1 MIIVLLSILVILALN
16 TKITVVETEDTTT
29 VLRARAYW
37 ALDCTEELNK
47 ERINVIKEKE
57 IKSYEQ
63 ALMERPL
70 AKLILENRR
79 KEFEKQQIL
88 NWISKDMILKA

>member
-37 ALDCTEELNK
+37 ALDCTEELNS
-47 ERINVIKEKE
+47 ERLDKINTNKTKT
-57 IKSYEQ
+57 YEE
-63 ALMERPL
+63 AMMERPL